1 MFKVIEI
8 YVNKVP
14 EVYGSEKT
22 SLMFPEHRAMP
33 LEAVKAT
40 HKAIDKF
47 LNNDEPIFRVYSN
60 LPEVVSFIIQYKDVR
75 KFKTRLFFG
84 DKKITTNN
92 LFIKFNKVFHY
103 IIKVTSPDQED

>member
-1 MFKVIEI
+1 MVKVIEI

-22 SLMFPEHRAMP
+22 SFMFPETRAMP

-40 HKAIDKF
+40 HLAIAKF
-47 LNNDEPIFRVYSN
+47 LATDEPTFRVYTN
-60 LPEVVSFIIQYKDVR
+60 MPEVVSFIIQYKDVR

-92 LFIKFNKVFHY
+92 LFIKFNKVFRY
-103 IIKVTSPDQED
+103 IDKVTSHD